1 MAYKCLKCGKIF
13 DEPSEERELRGFVGG
28 DYAYENMAFCPHC
41 GGDFE
46 ETKKCELCGEEYGS
60 DELHG
65 GVCIH
70 CINEKRE
77 DFDAIYNISI
87 GENISVEINA
97 LLASLLDPADI
108 NEILRKH
115 IRENMSNVDCSAY
128 IDEDLDYIGEALA
141 EGRDKL

>member
-1 MAYKCLKCGKIF
+1 MYKCLKCGKVF
-13 DEPSEERELRGFVGG
+13 EESREERELRGFVGG
-28 DYAYENMAFCPHC
+28 DYAFENMYYCPHC
-41 GGDFE
+41 GGDYE
-46 ETKKCELCGEEYGS
+46 ESRQCAICGEEFGR

-77 DFDAIYNISI
+77 DFDSIYNISI
-87 GENISVEINA
+87 GENSSVEINA
-97 LLASLLDPADI
+97 LIATLFDPADI

-115 IRENMSNVDCSAY
+115 IRENMPNVDCSAY